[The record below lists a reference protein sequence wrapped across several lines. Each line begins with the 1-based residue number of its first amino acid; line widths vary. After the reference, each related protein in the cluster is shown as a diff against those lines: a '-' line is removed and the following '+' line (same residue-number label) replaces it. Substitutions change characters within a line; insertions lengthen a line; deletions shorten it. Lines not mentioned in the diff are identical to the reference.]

1 LALRP
6 EPTAATTLWV
16 ADTQSGRR
24 HAITSG
30 TTGSLGPAVSPD
42 GNRLILGE
50 NTGNYD
56 VVSVDLATAAAR
68 PLIAT
73 ERDEGMPAWA
83 ARQPALVY
91 VGDRNGPPEI
101 WLHRLDTPH
110 RPIGSGRECP
120 ERGTQWLRGPAS
132 SPGADRVVYVRIEGG
147 GGTPRLWISA
157 VAGGA
162 PVRLTNDNSAEL
174 PGSWSVDGAWFAYR
188 ALLNG
193 NVS

>member
-1 LALRP
+1 QPRLVFSPDGRRLLLIVNTGRAGEELWLLTYPPHSSSPRRVLADLRTFGGTPEVAWLPDDRHIVLALRP
-6 EPTAATTLWV
+6 EPTASTALWV

-30 TTGSLGPAVSPD
+30 TTGSREPAVSPD

-83 ARQPALVY
+83 ARQPALV
-91 VGDRNGPPEI
+91 
-101 WLHRLDTPH
+101 
-110 RPIGSGRECP
+110 
-120 ERGTQWLRGPAS
+120 
-132 SPGADRVVYVRIEGG
+132 
-147 GGTPRLWISA
+147 
-157 VAGGA
+157 
-162 PVRLTNDNSAEL
+162 
-174 PGSWSVDGAWFAYR
+174 
-188 ALLNG
+188 
-193 NVS
+193 